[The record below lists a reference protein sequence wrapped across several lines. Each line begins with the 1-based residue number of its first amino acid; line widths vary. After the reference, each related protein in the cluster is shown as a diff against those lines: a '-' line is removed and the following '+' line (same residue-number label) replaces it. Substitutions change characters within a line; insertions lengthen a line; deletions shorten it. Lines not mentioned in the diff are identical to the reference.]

1 MMHRLRNFLGDES
14 GTATIE
20 FVLLVPIILT
30 IFFASFE
37 SSFYMIRSVM
47 LERSVDI
54 VVRDI
59 RLGTLTNL
67 NHKLLKQKFC
77 ETSALVYSVDACVA
91 KMRIWMQPIN
101 TATFSMV
108 TPQRYCMDKSAA
120 VNPDVAPPTGEFAYG
135 SDNDIMLLQ
144 ICLLEEPLFPTTI
157 VGAALVAANGNGDD
171 ENYGLVVTSVF
182 VNEPG

>member
-1 MMHRLRNFLGDES
+1 MIDLKAFLGDDR

-20 FVLLVPIILT
+20 FVLLVPLVLT
-30 IFFASFE
+30 VFFASFE
-37 SSFYMIRSVM
+37 SSFFMIKSVM

-59 RLGTLTNL
+59 RLGKLDGL
-67 NHKLLKQKFC
+67 NHNSLKKRFC
-77 ETSALVYSVDACVA
+77 ETSALGGGTSCID

-101 TATFSMV
+101 TADFKMV
-108 TPQRYCMDKSAA
+108 LPQRYCMDKSAKID
-120 VNPDVAPPTGEFAYG
+120 PLIDPPAAEFAYG
-135 SDNDIMLLQ
+135 VDNDIMLLH

-157 VGAALVAANGNGDD
+157 VGATLVAENGNGDD
-171 ENYGLVVTSVF
+171 QLYGIVVNSVF

>member
-1 MMHRLRNFLGDES
+1 MTRGLREFLSDDR

-20 FVLLVPIILT
+20 FVLLVPMVLT

-54 VVRDI
+54 VVREI
-59 RLGTLTNL
+59 RLGTLDNV
-67 NHKLLKQKFC
+67 NHKLLKQRFC
-77 ETSALVYSVDACVA
+77 ETSALVFSVDACVA
-91 KMRIWMQPIN
+91 KMRVWMQPIN

-108 TPQRYCMDKSAA
+108 TPQRHCMDKSAN
-120 VNPDVAPPTGEFAYG
+120 VNPDDPPPTGEFAYG

-157 VGAALVAANGNGDD
+157 VGAALVGANGNGDD
-171 ENYGLVVTSVF
+171 ENYGIVVNSVF

>member
-1 MMHRLRNFLGDES
+1 MTGVRAFLAEER

-20 FVLLVPIILT
+20 FVLLVPIVLT
-30 IFFASFE
+30 VFFASFE
-37 SSFYMIRSVM
+37 SSFFMIKSVM

-59 RLGTLTNL
+59 RLGVLDDM
-67 NHKLLKQKFC
+67 NHRDLKKRFC
-77 ETSALVYSVDACVA
+77 ETSALTNPENCVD

-101 TATFSMV
+101 TADFSMV
-108 TPQRYCMDKSAA
+108 LPQRHCMDKSAKIDPL
-120 VNPDVAPPTGEFAYG
+120 VDPPAAEFAYG
-135 SDNDIMLLQ
+135 VDNDIMLLH
-144 ICLLEEPLFPTTI
+144 ICLLETPLFPTTI

-171 ENYGLVVTSVF
+171 ENYGIVVNSVF

>member
-1 MMHRLRNFLGDES
+1 MMQGLRDFVGDER

-20 FVLLVPIILT
+20 FVLLVPIVLT

-54 VVRDI
+54 VVREI

-67 NHKLLKQKFC
+67 NHRLLKQRFC
-77 ETSALVYSVDACVA
+77 ETSALVFSVDACVD
-91 KMRIWMQPIN
+91 KMRVWMQPIN

-120 VNPDVAPPTGEFAYG
+120 IDPLIDPPSGEFAYG

-157 VGAALVAANGNGDD
+157 VGAALVGANGNGDD

>member
-1 MMHRLRNFLGDES
+1 MMQHMRNFLGDES

-20 FVLLVPIILT
+20 FVLLVPIVLT
-30 IFFASFE
+30 VFFASFE
-37 SSFYMIRSVM
+37 SSFYMIRSVL

-67 NHKLLKQKFC
+67 NHKLLKERFC
-77 ETSALVYSVDACVA
+77 ETSALVYSIDACVA

-108 TPQRYCMDKSAA
+108 TPQRHCMDKSAN
-120 VNPDVAPPTGEFAYG
+120 VNPDDPPPTGEFAFG
-135 SDNDIMLLQ
+135 SDNDIMLLS

-157 VGAALVAANGNGDD
+157 VGAALVGANGNGDD
-171 ENYGLVVTSVF
+171 ENYGIVVTSVF